1 MRAYYITQLNIELKN
16 LKVKNMEGN
25 FKRKQLIE
33 EEQKMHEKYLELLDS
48 MSDDELE
55 NVSYWDLIKKG
66 ITSGGTA

>member
-1 MRAYYITQLNIELKN
+1 
-16 LKVKNMEGN
+16 MEGN

>member
-1 MRAYYITQLNIELKN
+1 MEEN
-16 LKVKNMEGN
+16 L
-25 FKRKQLIE
+25 KRKQLIE

-66 ITSGGTA
+66 ITSGVTA